1 MTRTRP
7 FRVGLVGARF
17 AARLH
22 LDAYR
27 RIYGVPVELV
37 GVTSRSAE
45 SRERFASKNGLRAFD
60 SVEALLPEIDVLDI
74 CAPPD
79 THVACALAALGA
91 DKHVIIEKPLTGAFG
106 PRDDSDFDGWTV
118 SKEALLEEA
127 LEGCRQLIAAEAASA
142 GTIGYAEN
150 WVYAPAIQ
158 KEAEVLRKTG
168 GHVLWLHG
176 CEAHSGSHS
185 PTYGIWSRSGG
196 GSIVGKGC
204 HPLTAALY
212 LKRVEGI
219 TREGRPIRPRTV
231 SARAHRITALDS
243 FRDLGHLRSD
253 YDDVEDMGSLHVTFD
268 DGTVA
273 DIFANELTL
282 GGVHNWLSVF
292 ADNHRA
298 HCHLNPN
305 DALEM
310 YNPKEEYLDDVYVVE
325 KIGTKQGW
333 SRPSP
338 DEEWFHGFPHEL
350 RGFLAAFQAGEK
362 PESDL
367 WLGVDTVST
376 MYAGYLSVE
385 RRGQEVEVP
394 QVSSVSGKR

>member
-1 MTRTRP
+1 MSHP
-7 FRVGLVGARF
+7 PLRVGLVGARF
-17 AARLH
+17 AANLH
-22 LDAYR
+22 LHAYR
-27 RIYGVPVELV
+27 RVYGVPVEIV

-45 SRERFASKNGLRAFD
+45 SRERFASENGLRAFD
-60 SVEALLPEIDVLDI
+60 SLESLIEAVDVLDV

-79 THVACALAALGA
+79 THVPCAVAALEA

-106 PRDDSDFDGWTV
+106 SGEGFDGWKAA
-118 SKEALLEEA
+118 KEPLLEEA
-127 LEGCRQLIAAEAASA
+127 MEGCRRLVEAEAKSR
-142 GTIGYAEN
+142 GTVGYAEN

-158 KEAEVLRKTG
+158 KEAEVLRKSG
-168 GHVLWLHG
+168 GHILWLHG

-185 PTYGIWSRSGG
+185 PTYGIWARSGG

-212 LKRVEGI
+212 LKRVEGLA
-219 TREGRPIRPRTV
+219 RDGRAIRPQTV

-243 FRDLGHLRSD
+243 FRDLGHLRKD

-273 DIFANELTL
+273 DIFSNELTL

-305 DALEM
+305 DSLEM
-310 YNPKEEYLDDVYVVE
+310 YNPKEEYLEDVYVVE

-338 DEEWFHGFPHEL
+338 DEDWFHGFPHEI
-350 RGFLAAFQAGEK
+350 RGFLTAFQNGET

-367 WLGVDTVST
+367 PLGVDTVAV
-376 MYAGYLSVE
+376 MYAGYVSIE
-385 RRGQEVEVP
+385 RRGQEVDVP
-394 QVSSVSGKR
+394 NLV

>member
-1 MTRTRP
+1 MTSSKDPLRI
-7 FRVGLVGARF
+7 GLVGARF
-17 AARLH
+17 AANLH
-22 LDAYR
+22 LHAYR
-27 RIYGVPVELV
+27 RVYGAPIEIV

-45 SRERFASKNGLRAFD
+45 SREAFASQHGVRAFD
-60 SVEALLPEIDVLDI
+60 SIEALIPEVDVLDV

-79 THVACALAALGA
+79 THVPCALAALAA

-106 PRDDSDFDGWTV
+106 PRDDASFDGWTA

-127 LEGCRQLIAAEAASA
+127 LAGCRALIDAEARSR
-142 GTIGYAEN
+142 GTVGYAEN

-158 KEAEVLRKTG
+158 KEAEVIRKSG
-168 GHVLWLHG
+168 GHILWLHG

-196 GSIVGKGC
+196 GSIVGKAC

-212 LKRVEGI
+212 LKRVEGLSQC
-219 TREGRPIRPRTV
+219 GQAIRPQTV
-231 SARAHRITALDS
+231 SARAHRLTALDS
-243 FRDLGHLRSD
+243 FRDLGHLRAD
-253 YDDVEDMGSLHVTFD
+253 YDDVEDFGSLHVTFD

-273 DIFANELTL
+273 DIFANEVTL

-298 HCHLNPN
+298 QCHLNPN
-305 DALEM
+305 DSLEM
-310 YNPKEEYLDDVYVVE
+310 YNPKEEYLEDVYVVE

-338 DEEWFHGFPHEL
+338 DEDWFHGFPHEI
-350 RGFLAAFQAGEK
+350 RGFLTAFQAGIP

-367 WLGVDTVST
+367 PLGVDTVAT
-376 MYAGYLSVE
+376 MYAGYVSIE
-385 RRGQEVEVP
+385 RRGQEVDIP
-394 QVSSVSGKR
+394 QL